1 MSTPGRP
8 VQDLSWLIT
17 NFVERV
23 PDVAHA
29 VVVSSDGLPLA
40 FSAGFPQERA
50 DQLAA
55 VTSGLTS
62 LTQGASRV
70 FEGGAVVQTVVE
82 MQRGVLVIMAI
93 SNGASLAV
101 LAASTCDLGLVAY
114 EMTLLVERAG
124 RVLTPADARR
134 RHAGRDAGRRA
145 AMMTQSVPALGDVVA
160 GLGRGGDDRGSPA
173 WQGPGRTGPWDEPQP
188 QRQPYPP
195 AQQQQFPAEEESGS
209 TRLVRPYTVT
219 GGRTQPRYKLA
230 LEALVSAT
238 VYEPRDLSVLAPE
251 CQAILQFCLDWRSVA
266 EISAVLRM
274 PLGVARI
281 LVADMSADGLVR
293 IHQRDDSEGR
303 PDLNLL
309 ERVLSGL
316 RKI

>member
-1 MSTPGRP
+1 
-8 VQDLSWLIT
+8 
-17 NFVERV
+17 
-23 PDVAHA
+23 
-29 VVVSSDGLPLA
+29 
-40 FSAGFPQERA
+40 
-50 DQLAA
+50 
-55 VTSGLTS
+55 
-62 LTQGASRV
+62 
-70 FEGGAVVQTVVE
+70 
-82 MQRGVLVIMAI
+82 
-93 SNGASLAV
+93 
-101 LAASTCDLGLVAY
+101 
-114 EMTLLVERAG
+114 MTGAG
-124 RVLTPADARR
+124 RSIS
-134 RHAGRDAGRRA
+134 G
-145 AMMTQSVPALGDVVA
+145 
-160 GLGRGGDDRGSPA
+160 GRGGGSRPRRDDRGAPPA
-173 WQGPGRTGPWDEPQP
+173 WQGPAGNRVVGRGAAAAAALSP
-188 QRQPYPP
+188 R
-195 AQQQQFPAEEESGS
+195 AQQQYPADEESGS

-230 LEALVSAT
+230 LEALVTAT

>member
-1 MSTPGRP
+1 MS
-8 VQDLSWLIT
+8 
-17 NFVERV
+17 
-23 PDVAHA
+23 
-29 VVVSSDGLPLA
+29 
-40 FSAGFPQERA
+40 
-50 DQLAA
+50 
-55 VTSGLTS
+55 
-62 LTQGASRV
+62 
-70 FEGGAVVQTVVE
+70 
-82 MQRGVLVIMAI
+82 
-93 SNGASLAV
+93 
-101 LAASTCDLGLVAY
+101 
-114 EMTLLVERAG
+114 
-124 RVLTPADARR
+124 
-134 RHAGRDAGRRA
+134 
-145 AMMTQSVPALGDVVA
+145 

-173 WQGPGRTGPWDEPQP
+173 WQGPNRAGPWDEPQP
-188 QRQPYPP
+188 QRQPSFPP
-195 AQQQQFPAEEESGS
+195 GQQPQFPVEEESGS

>member
-1 MSTPGRP
+1 
-8 VQDLSWLIT
+8 
-17 NFVERV
+17 
-23 PDVAHA
+23 
-29 VVVSSDGLPLA
+29 
-40 FSAGFPQERA
+40 
-50 DQLAA
+50 
-55 VTSGLTS
+55 
-62 LTQGASRV
+62 
-70 FEGGAVVQTVVE
+70 
-82 MQRGVLVIMAI
+82 
-93 SNGASLAV
+93 
-101 LAASTCDLGLVAY
+101 
-114 EMTLLVERAG
+114 
-124 RVLTPADARR
+124 
-134 RHAGRDAGRRA
+134 
-145 AMMTQSVPALGDVVA
+145 VVA
-160 GLGRGGDDRGSPA
+160 GLGRGDDRGAPPA
-173 WQGPGRTGPWDEPQP
+173 WQGPGRNTGSWEEASP
-188 QRQPYPP
+188 QRRPYPAEQPYP
-195 AQQQQFPAEEESGS
+195 ADEEGSS

-230 LEALVSAT
+230 LEALVTAT

-266 EISAVLRM
+266 EISAVLRL

>member
-1 MSTPGRP
+1 MTTAARP
-8 VQDLSWLIT
+8 
-17 NFVERV
+17 
-23 PDVAHA
+23 H
-29 VVVSSDGLPLA
+29 
-40 FSAGFPQERA
+40 
-50 DQLAA
+50 
-55 VTSGLTS
+55 
-62 LTQGASRV
+62 
-70 FEGGAVVQTVVE
+70 
-82 MQRGVLVIMAI
+82 
-93 SNGASLAV
+93 
-101 LAASTCDLGLVAY
+101 
-114 EMTLLVERAG
+114 G
-124 RVLTPADARR
+124 RVLTGA
-134 RHAGRDAGRRA
+134 
-145 AMMTQSVPALGDVVA
+145 
-160 GLGRGGDDRGSPA
+160 
-173 WQGPGRTGPWDEPQP
+173 GPWDEPQA

>member
-1 MSTPGRP
+1 M
-8 VQDLSWLIT
+8 
-17 NFVERV
+17 
-23 PDVAHA
+23 
-29 VVVSSDGLPLA
+29 
-40 FSAGFPQERA
+40 
-50 DQLAA
+50 
-55 VTSGLTS
+55 
-62 LTQGASRV
+62 
-70 FEGGAVVQTVVE
+70 
-82 MQRGVLVIMAI
+82 
-93 SNGASLAV
+93 
-101 LAASTCDLGLVAY
+101 
-114 EMTLLVERAG
+114 
-124 RVLTPADARR
+124 
-134 RHAGRDAGRRA
+134 
-145 AMMTQSVPALGDVVA
+145 VA

-173 WQGPGRTGPWDEPQP
+173 WQGPGRAGPWDEPPP
-188 QRQPYPP
+188 QRQPYTPV
-195 AQQQQFPAEEESGS
+195 QQQQFPAEEESGA

-230 LEALVSAT
+230 LEALVSAS

>member
-1 MSTPGRP
+1 MAGIGR
-8 VQDLSWLIT
+8 
-17 NFVERV
+17 
-23 PDVAHA
+23 
-29 VVVSSDGLPLA
+29 
-40 FSAGFPQERA
+40 
-50 DQLAA
+50 
-55 VTSGLTS
+55 
-62 LTQGASRV
+62 
-70 FEGGAVVQTVVE
+70 
-82 MQRGVLVIMAI
+82 
-93 SNGASLAV
+93 
-101 LAASTCDLGLVAY
+101 
-114 EMTLLVERAG
+114 
-124 RVLTPADARR
+124 
-134 RHAGRDAGRRA
+134 
-145 AMMTQSVPALGDVVA
+145 
-160 GLGRGGDDRGSPA
+160 GDDRGAPPA
-173 WQGPGRTGPWDEPQP
+173 WQGPGRNTGSWEEAPP
-188 QRQPYPP
+188 QRRPYPAEQYP
-195 AQQQQFPAEEESGS
+195 ADEEGSS

-230 LEALVSAT
+230 LEALVTAT

-266 EISAVLRM
+266 EISAVLRL

>member
-1 MSTPGRP
+1 M
-8 VQDLSWLIT
+8 
-17 NFVERV
+17 
-23 PDVAHA
+23 
-29 VVVSSDGLPLA
+29 
-40 FSAGFPQERA
+40 
-50 DQLAA
+50 
-55 VTSGLTS
+55 
-62 LTQGASRV
+62 
-70 FEGGAVVQTVVE
+70 
-82 MQRGVLVIMAI
+82 
-93 SNGASLAV
+93 
-101 LAASTCDLGLVAY
+101 
-114 EMTLLVERAG
+114 
-124 RVLTPADARR
+124 
-134 RHAGRDAGRRA
+134 
-145 AMMTQSVPALGDVVA
+145 A
-160 GLGRGGDDRGSPA
+160 GLGRGDDRGAPPA
-173 WQGPGRTGPWDEPQP
+173 WQGPGRTTGSWEEAPPP
-188 QRQPYPP
+188 RRPYPTDQQYP
-195 AQQQQFPAEEESGS
+195 ADEEGSS

-230 LEALVSAT
+230 LEALVTAT

-266 EISAVLRM
+266 EISAVLRL